1 MTVRAGTEGL
11 GGQPGG
17 GSSAGPGGG
26 AGDGGELL
34 PSTRRALLQRV
45 AVGQRDGR
53 APSLVGAVV
62 RDGSLVWC
70 GSRSMIE
77 GHAPDADTQYRIGS
91 LTKSFVAVL
100 VMRLRDEGLI
110 DLADP
115 LSRHLPETTAPSRPG
130 SAADLGG
137 TGLDADG
144 LRAAGRLTVAQL
156 LSHTSGI
163 ASETPG
169 PWWERTPGDLRPELA
184 DVLGADPVKHPAG
197 RRYHYSNPG
206 FALLGALVERLRG
219 THWYEAL
226 RAEVLEPLG
235 MSRTTLLPQ
244 APAAGGFAVHPWA
257 DVMRPEAVQDTGL
270 MAPAGQLWSTAGD
283 LARWAAFLTDGRAGV
298 LGEATLEE
306 MRRPAAPPED
316 PGGGYGLGLQLGQY
330 GKRRLSGH
338 TGSMPG
344 FLATLWVSPQE
355 RVGAIVLANATSGPQ
370 VGTIAADLLAITADA
385 EPVLPPA
392 WRPAD
397 SLPPELLE
405 LAGPWYWGTNA
416 YALRVHADGGLSLG
430 PLTGSG
436 RAARFHVEHNG
447 TGDTWIGREGYYA
460 GERLRPV
467 RRPDG
472 SLSHLDLGSF
482 VFTREPYDPAAPV
495 PGGFPGWS

>member
-1 MTVRAGTEGL
+1 M
-11 GGQPGG
+11 
-17 GSSAGPGGG
+17 
-26 AGDGGELL
+26 L
-34 PSTRRALLQRV
+34 PATRRALLHRV

-62 RDGSLVWC
+62 RDGALVWC

-77 GHAPDADTQYRIGS
+77 GHAPDGDTQYRIGS
-91 LTKSFVAVL
+91 ITKSFVAVQ
-100 VMRLRDEGLI
+100 VMRLRDEGLL

-115 LSRHLPETTAPSRPG
+115 LARHLPETAEPEGESG
-130 SAADLGG
+130 AGAAGA
-137 TGLDADG
+137 GLDAAG

-169 PWWERTPGDLRPELA
+169 PWWERTPGDLRPDLA
-184 DVLGADPVKHPAG
+184 DLLGIDPVKHPAG

-219 THWYEAL
+219 VHWYETL

-235 MSRTTLLPQ
+235 MRRTTLLPE

-257 DVMRPEAVQDTGL
+257 DVMRPEAVQDTGR
-270 MAPAGQLWSTAGD
+270 MAPAGQLWSTAED
-283 LARWAAFLTDGRAGV
+283 LGRWAAFLLAGRDGV

-306 MRRPAAPPED
+306 MRRPAAPPEEH
-316 PGGGYGLGLQLGQY
+316 GAGYGLGLQLGRH
-330 GKRRLSGH
+330 GKRSLAGH

-344 FLATLWVSPQE
+344 FLATVWVSPE
-355 RVGAIVLANATSGPQ
+355 DGLGAIALANATSGPQ
-370 VGTIAADLLAITADA
+370 VGAIAADLLAITADA
-385 EPVLPPA
+385 EPRLPRA

-397 SLPPELLE
+397 ALPPQLLE

-416 YALRVHADGGLSLG
+416 YALRVDADGGLSLA
-430 PLTGSG
+430 PLTGQG
-436 RAARFHVEHNG
+436 RATRFHVEHNG
-447 TGDTWIGREGYYA
+447 TNGTWTGREGYYA
-460 GERLRPV
+460 GETLRPV
-467 RRPDG
+467 RREDG

-482 VFTREPYDPAAPV
+482 VFTREPYDPSAPV

>member
-1 MTVRAGTEGL
+1 MTVEAGS
-11 GGQPGG
+11 GGRSDGDG
-17 GSSAGPGGG
+17 EGG
-26 AGDGGELL
+26 AELL
-34 PSTRRALLQRV
+34 PATRRALLHRV

-62 RDGSLVWC
+62 RDGALVWC

-91 LTKSFVAVL
+91 ITKSFVAVL
-100 VMRLRDEGLI
+100 VMRLRDEGLL

-115 LSRHLPETTAPSRPG
+115 LARHLPETAEPG
-130 SAADLGG
+130 AGAAQDA
-137 TGLDADG
+137 GLDAAG

-163 ASETPG
+163 AAETPG

-184 DVLGADPVKHPAG
+184 DLLGIDPVKHPAG
-197 RRYHYSNPG
+197 RRHHYSNPG
-206 FALLGALVERLRG
+206 YALLGALVERLRG
-219 THWYEAL
+219 VHWYEAL

-235 MSRTTLLPQ
+235 MRRTTLLPE

-257 DVMRPEAVQDTGL
+257 DVMRPEAVQDTGR

-283 LARWAAFLTDGRAGV
+283 LGRWAAFLLAGRDGV
-298 LGEATLEE
+298 LGAATLEE
-306 MRRPAAPPED
+306 MRRPAAPPEE
-316 PGGGYGLGLQLGQY
+316 PGSGYGLGLQLGRF
-330 GKRRLSGH
+330 GTRDLAGH

-344 FLATLWVSPQE
+344 FLATVWVSPE
-355 RVGAIVLANATSGPQ
+355 AGVGAIALANATSGPQ
-370 VGTIAADLLAITADA
+370 VGAVAADLLAITADA
-385 EPVLPPA
+385 EPGLPRA

-397 SLPPELLE
+397 ALPPELLE
-405 LAGPWYWGTNA
+405 LAGPWYWGTTA
-416 YALRVHADGGLSLG
+416 HALRVDADGGLSLA
-430 PLTGSG
+430 PLTGRG
-436 RAARFHVEHNG
+436 RATRFHVEHTG
-447 TGDTWIGREGYYA
+447 TNATWIGRDGYYA

-467 RRPDG
+467 RREDG

-482 VFTREPYDPAAPV
+482 VFTREPYDPSAPV